1 MKKIV
6 KCLNYLQMHAQS
18 KMKLFENLSN
28 LLNFFRQPQGEENFG
43 LSRNLSLK
51 AETNQ
56 PEQYLLIV
64 DDTRSE

>member
-1 MKKIV
+1 
-6 KCLNYLQMHAQS
+6 MHAQR

-28 LLNFFRQPQGEENFG
+28 LLNFFRQPQRENFG

-64 DDTRSE
+64 DDTGSE

>member
-1 MKKIV
+1 
-6 KCLNYLQMHAQS
+6 MHAQS

-64 DDTRSE
+64 DDTGSE